1 MSSSDL
7 LNDTAHRYPQRAAL
21 VSGALRL
28 SYSELHACVTRCAAG
43 LLQQLSERGLRPGA
57 RIGILMRNRWE
68 YVVAMFAIARAGCV
82 AVHLPARFAQGELDY
97 ALQKIPLQMLLLD
110 AGLPL
115 QAPGQPGVVCVP
127 ADLGAEADAAFSA
140 LLACKAKLPQIP
152 PVQAD
157 TPGAIMF
164 TSGTTGRPKGAI
176 QPVDGRDLSLRIAQS
191 DFQLHQRDVLV
202 VASPL
207 YHAAGLYT
215 WYQCGVLAGA
225 CAVLMPAWDPAQF
238 MRDCARL
245 GISAAFAVPTQLM
258 QLLRHAEFDPA
269 KLVSLRLV
277 VFGGAPCEPQ
287 QIEAL
292 EAALPQ
298 VRFVQNYGQTE
309 TGPLF
314 SQDHADRLQNRD
326 AIGRP
331 NALAEIRL
339 MAEPGREAAVGEVGE
354 LVTRGS
360 HLMLGYFDDPAP
372 TAEFF
377 RYGDG
382 WGATGDLAVRDAQ
395 GYITLAGRSRDIII
409 AGAVNIYPAEIER
422 IVRSHPAVEDC
433 AAFGVKDALWGEL
446 PVVAVVRRGAAPGG
460 LMQAKQLAA
469 EISALFEGDEIGRH
483 KRPRAVHVVE
493 SLPYTPA
500 GKLLRGALRERFPVL
515 PGAE

>member
-1 MSSSDL
+1 MSCSDL
-7 LNDTAHRYPQRAAL
+7 LNDTAHRHPQRPAL
-21 VSGALRL
+21 LSGAVQL
-28 SYSELHACVTRCAAG
+28 SYAELHVRATRCAAG
-43 LLQQLSERGLRPGA
+43 LLQQLAAQGAGPGA

-68 YVVAMFAIARAGCV
+68 YVVALFAIARAGCV

-110 AGLPL
+110 AGLPV
-115 QAPGQPGVVCVP
+115 QAPEQIGLVRVP
-127 ADLGAEADAAFSA
+127 AEAGADPGAGFSA
-140 LLACKAKLPQIP
+140 LLDCTQKLPAIP
-152 PVQAD
+152 VVTAD

-176 QPVDGRDLSLRIAQS
+176 QPVDGRDLSVRIAQS
-191 DFQLHQRDVLV
+191 DFHLNERDVLA

-207 YHAAGLYT
+207 YHAAGLTT

-225 CAVLMPAWDPAQF
+225 CAVLMPTWDPAQF
-238 MRDCARL
+238 MRDCRSL
-245 GISAAFAVPTQLM
+245 GITAAFAVPTQLM
-258 QLLRHAEFDPA
+258 QLLHHAEFDGAPLA
-269 KLVSLRLV
+269 SLRLV
-277 VFGGAPCEPQ
+277 VFGGAPCEPH

-314 SQDHADRLQNRD
+314 SQDHADRLQNRG

-331 NALAEIRL
+331 NPLAEIRL

-354 LVTRGS
+354 LVTRGT

-382 WGATGDLAVRDAQ
+382 WGATGDLAVRDAR

-422 IVRSHPAVEDC
+422 IVRTHAAVEDC
-433 AAFGVKDALWGEL
+433 AAFGVKDAIWGEL
-446 PVVAVVRRGAAPGG
+446 PVVAVVCRSAATAGG
-460 LMQAKQLAA
+460 VQASQLAA
-469 EISALFEGDEIGRH
+469 EITALFEGKEIGRH

-500 GKLLRGALRERFPVL
+500 GKLLRGVLRERFPVL
-515 PGAE
+515 AGAE